1 MMTLILILAFVLIVF
16 VGLVRY
22 DVYKHKYSPEAL
34 AKLEADAKAKALADT
49 TKNSKK

>member
-1 MMTLILILAFVLIVF
+1 MTLILIVAFVLIAF

-34 AKLEADAKAKALADT
+34 AKFEAEAKAKALAEA
-49 TKNSKK
+49 SKQNKQ